1 MTGDKIAFKSQMATT
16 CNSLK
21 WKYLFWSNMCWKAEK
36 VTTRCVSGRLKLYKH
51 RPQKGH
57 PFYSQ
62 FSWHLEETVP
72 DSSVF
77 AVTRRHW
84 CKTTH
89 LGRNLLSAHL
99 GVVDKMQDPLSD
111 LSSILPGGTH
121 CSLPAFH
128 SFPQIIYFSHLNLYY
143 TSTYRGHPCQAK
155 EGCPDGLYFL
165 HPWRFW
171 GPNWIK
177 PCAHWSNTRW
187 NSSLQILDHQVYFH
201 LQGVNQCRF
210 TCFTFYLF
218 FSFLL
223 L

>member
-21 WKYLFWSNMCWKAEK
+21 WKYLFWSDMCWKAVK

-84 CKTTH
+84 CKATH

-99 GVVDKMQDPLSD
+99 GVVDKTQDPLSD

-128 SFPQIIYFSHLNLYY
+128 SFPQIINFVTPKLVLHQHVQRPPMSSKGRLPRWIVLPPSLKVLG
-143 TSTYRGHPCQAK
+143 TQLDKTLST
-155 EGCPDGLYFL
+155 L
-165 HPWRFW
+165 
-171 GPNWIK
+171 
-177 PCAHWSNTRW
+177 
-187 NSSLQILDHQVYFH
+187 V
-201 LQGVNQCRF
+201 
-210 TCFTFYLF
+210 
-218 FSFLL
+218 
-223 L
+223 